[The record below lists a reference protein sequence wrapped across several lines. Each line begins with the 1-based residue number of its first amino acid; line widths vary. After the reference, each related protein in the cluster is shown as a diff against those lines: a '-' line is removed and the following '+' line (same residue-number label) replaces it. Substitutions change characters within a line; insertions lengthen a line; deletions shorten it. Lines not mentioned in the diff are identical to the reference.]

1 MPPFGTCFQSKVGP
15 GYALQA
21 ATHGLSGAL
30 FAGPGSVWSGPHR
43 ARSRRCAPPVVVIS
57 FGLRVH
63 GRNGGNNDMEGAAGR
78 TLSVG
83 PWTRTSSRE
92 ADVFR
97 LLSKRPGN
105 LTPGVAGL
113 LEVRMRRIVH
123 HELGQPSE
131 LLRLEESPSE
141 PLGANQVRVRVSYAP
156 IHPGD
161 LLGVMGSPAFGTP
174 PTIGPGGRVPG
185 FEGAGVVSEVGARV
199 DTSLGLRQGLRVAFF
214 PAPGSWR
221 DEVVVPVGS
230 VTPLPDTIPDEIGA
244 QLLINSATALTA
256 IRTAHE
262 SVPPDSRSR
271 AGVVVLLTAA
281 GSAVG
286 RLLGKLLTDRGVKVI
301 RLVRS
306 EVGAEK
312 LAELLPGSPTFATD
326 AAGWKERARAAA
338 EGAKIHVAIDS
349 VGGALLGDVAE
360 LLADGT
366 GTVVN
371 LGSLGGEAS
380 DIRLFA
386 PRALTLKGVF
396 LGQWMQQPADVRQA
410 DIALAQRLALE
421 SHPPFEVAASY
432 PPLRIGDAVAHVGR
446 PGRNGVVLFDFS
458 GAQGDAL

>member
-1 MPPFGTCFQSKVGP
+1 
-15 GYALQA
+15 
-21 ATHGLSGAL
+21 
-30 FAGPGSVWSGPHR
+30 
-43 ARSRRCAPPVVVIS
+43 
-57 FGLRVH
+57 
-63 GRNGGNNDMEGAAGR
+63 
-78 TLSVG
+78 
-83 PWTRTSSRE
+83 
-92 ADVFR
+92 
-97 LLSKRPGN
+97 
-105 LTPGVAGL
+105 
-113 LEVRMRRIVH
+113 MRRIVH

-131 LLRLEESPSE
+131 LLRAEEGSSE
-141 PLGANQVRVRVSYAP
+141 PLGPNQVRVRVSFAP

-174 PTIGPGGRVPG
+174 PSIGPGGRVPG

-244 QLLINSATALTA
+244 QLLINTATALTA

-262 SVPPDSRSR
+262 SVPPDSRAS
-271 AGVVVLLTAA
+271 VVVLLTAA

-306 EVGAEK
+306 EAGGEK
-312 LAELLPGSPTFATD
+312 LAGLLPGSPIFATD

-338 EGAKIHVAIDS
+338 DGAKIHVAIDS
-349 VGGALLGDVAE
+349 VGGAVLGDVAD
-360 LLADGT
+360 LLAEGT

-371 LGSLGGEAS
+371 FGSLGGEAS

-410 DIALAQRLALE
+410 DIVLAQRLALE
-421 SHPPFEVAASY
+421 PQSLFEVAASY
-432 PPLRIGDAVAHVGR
+432 PPSRIGDAVAHVGR
-446 PGRNGVVLFDFS
+446 SGRNGVVLFDFTS
-458 GAQGDAL
+458 ERGAAS

>member
-1 MPPFGTCFQSKVGP
+1 
-15 GYALQA
+15 
-21 ATHGLSGAL
+21 
-30 FAGPGSVWSGPHR
+30 
-43 ARSRRCAPPVVVIS
+43 
-57 FGLRVH
+57 
-63 GRNGGNNDMEGAAGR
+63 
-78 TLSVG
+78 
-83 PWTRTSSRE
+83 
-92 ADVFR
+92 
-97 LLSKRPGN
+97 
-105 LTPGVAGL
+105 
-113 LEVRMRRIVH
+113 MRRIVH

-131 LLRLEESPSE
+131 LLRGEDSPSE
-141 PLGANQVRVRVSYAP
+141 PLGPNQVRVRVSYAP

-174 PTIGPGGRVPG
+174 PSIGLGGRIPG
-185 FEGAGVVSEVGARV
+185 FEGAGVISEVGARV

-221 DEVVVPVGS
+221 DEVVVPAGS
-230 VTPLPDTIPDEIGA
+230 VTTLPDTIPDEIGA
-244 QLLINSATALTA
+244 QLLINTATALTV

-262 SVPPDSRSR
+262 SMPPDSR

-286 RLLGKLLTDRGVKVI
+286 RLLGKLLTNRGVKVI

-306 EVGAEK
+306 EAGAEK
-312 LAELLPGSPTFATD
+312 LAKLLPGSPIFATD

-360 LLADGT
+360 LLADET

-371 LGSLGGEAS
+371 FGSLGGEAS

-386 PRALTLKGVF
+386 PRALMLKGVF

-410 DIALAQRLALE
+410 DIVVAQRLALE
-421 SHPPFEVAASY
+421 PQSLFEVAASY
-432 PPLRIGDAVAHVGR
+432 PPSRIGDAVAHVGR
-446 PGRNGVVLFDFS
+446 PGRNGVVLFNFS
-458 GAQGDAL
+458 SERGAAS